1 MGKEVYFHFL
11 SLKWAGSQPETSTAW
26 KTACMQLSS
35 CGLVSHTRRGPE
47 VHLAPLLRSCHL
59 CCMSLSHPWAH
70 SAEVRASFSPP
81 GNCHEVFVRVFH
93 LKPKCAKVLQRV
105 NFSNG
110 SVSVLLSSILQ
121 IAGMN
126 HRPICFP
133 DILGLGGGPP
143 FLIAFSNTS
152 LHLFICLYSLH
163 LLIPV
168 LPWLCAGLQ
177 PGAVVGQESGLAII
191 FCTRQLY
198 VVELLQG

>member
-1 MGKEVYFHFL
+1 MGKEVYFHFP

-35 CGLVSHTRRGPE
+35 CGLVSHTWRGPE

-59 CCMSLSHPWAH
+59 CCMSCFSHPWAH
-70 SAEVRASFSPP
+70 SAEVRASFSTP

-93 LKPKCAKVLQRV
+93 LKLKCAKVLQRV

-133 DILGLGGGPP
+133 DILRFGFWRGGSP
-143 FLIAFSNTS
+143 FS
-152 LHLFICLYSLH
+152 YS
-163 LLIPV
+163 
-168 LPWLCAGLQ
+168 
-177 PGAVVGQESGLAII
+177 
-191 FCTRQLY
+191 F
-198 VVELLQG
+198 